1 MLHEIPFEMMGNEQM
16 RNYLFRN
23 REMQTTSVG
32 KLISAGFAPT
42 LKLFDKP
49 RILHNTAS
57 SITLIQERLCP
68 SLAPERNVALSRPEL
83 NIMAVHS
90 LARP

>member
-32 KLISAGFAPT
+32 KLISAGFAWV
-42 LKLFDKP
+42 LKLFD
-49 RILHNTAS
+49 
-57 SITLIQERLCP
+57 
-68 SLAPERNVALSRPEL
+68 
-83 NIMAVHS
+83 
-90 LARP
+90 